1 MKIKDGF
8 ILRSIAGSNIIVPI
22 GHQNIDFNGI
32 MTVNE
37 TGMFLWD
44 LLLKGA
50 EKEDL
55 LKALLSEYE
64 VDEAT
69 ASKDIDLFISR
80 LEGAGLVE

>member
-22 GHQNIDFNGI
+22 GQQNIDFNGI

-50 EKEDL
+50 EKEEL